1 MHEKHTGIFIIFLN
15 LYIFICQHCCI
26 FFIVLMLSGLID
38 TFFSRTSW
46 NMLLYSENHTHWIPY
61 FYVYKFSTHMPLAR
75 HDGGWCFFC
84 TLIFVSTHMP
94 LARHDGVIIR
104 CGYGKNSF
112 YSHASCEAWRT
123 SPAHRQA
130 THAFLLTCLLRGM
143 THKNFILYQNIAVS
157 THMPLARH
165 DFPYLS

>member
-112 YSHASCEAWRT
+112 YSHASCEAW
-123 SPAHRQA
+123 QA
-130 THAFLLTCLLRGM
+130 DVKTKLPVLGFYSHASCEAWPKWYTRSE
-143 THKNFILYQNIAVS
+143 NI
-157 THMPLARH
+157 
-165 DFPYLS
+165 